1 MALTKEQVLDKMK
14 EKDAVVL
21 NVLGEQAYQ
30 KSRIKGS
37 FNIPWGG
44 NPDAFVKAVEAK
56 FGRNK
61 FFITH
66 CANYNCMAGP
76 NAAKLLKSK
85 GFRAEDYPGGIEEWV
100 AAGFPAE
107 GSEVKKTAMT
117 K

>member
-21 NVLGEQAYQ
+21 NVPGEQAYQ

-44 NPDAFVKAVEAK
+44 NPDAFGKAVEAK
-56 FGRNK
+56 FGKGR

-66 CANYNCMAGP
+66 CANFNCMAGP

-85 GFRAEDYPGGIEEWV
+85 GFHAEDYPGGIEEWV
-100 AAGFPAE
+100 AAGSPEE
-107 GSEVKKTAMT
+107 GSEVKKPAVT